1 MKRIKYIELLIIP
14 LIFLLVWFGIKWYKT
29 PGVASGVPAPN
40 FRSVTPAGDSLGL
53 NDLKENWVLIDFWG
67 SWCGPC
73 RSANKQLVE
82 LYNIYKNKEFSDAKG
97 FTILS
102 VGIET
107 DKEKW
112 INAIKNDGLEWPHHV
127 SSLNRFND
135 PVALLYGIREI
146 PATILVS
153 PNGNILGINLGF
165 NQINA
170 QLSKSLKK

>member
-14 LIFLLVWFGIKWYKT
+14 LIFLLVWVGIKCYKT
-29 PGVASGVPAPN
+29 PGISSGIPAPN

-53 NDLKENWVLIDFWG
+53 NDLKKYWVLIDFWG

-82 LYNIYKNKEFSDAKG
+82 LYNIYKTKEFIDAKG

-112 INAIKNDGLEWPHHV
+112 MNG
-127 SSLNRFND
+127 
-135 PVALLYGIREI
+135 ALLWHLLLLPVVLQDLIEM
-146 PATILVS
+146 
-153 PNGNILGINLGF
+153 
-165 NQINA
+165 
-170 QLSKSLKK
+170 LSNHLWFLSFECYCLQSRIEYQPS